1 MASEKN
7 EGGQGTS
14 LTGGLHVDTM
24 DPDSR
29 SCGMPYDLL
38 FEVAIRLFWT
48 CSALKGRH
56 SSKGRGSG
64 KSICD
69 RYLWVY
75 HYLVLLSQIS
85 SYPRACTYLVS
96 SYVPHPTWL
105 LYGVYGVVAVSVSK
119 AVCHVTMY
127 SASVPKKKVWRVL
140 VFLHFPSSRKLGSN
154 KSQVPSPK
162 FLQDQVCAVP
172 ISLHLRRC
180 NNNKHGFSCSHH
192 VLICCL
198 QVHVQPSPTAGAHQ
212 TTRSHHP

>member
-1 MASEKN
+1 MWTQWTQIVEAVGCPMTFCLKSRFACSGLVQRSKEDIVARDEAPGKVYAI
-7 EGGQGTS
+7 GTCGCTIIWYSS
-14 LTGGLHVDTM
+14 L
-24 DPDSR
+24 S
-29 SCGMPYDLL
+29 
-38 FEVAIRLFWT
+38 
-48 CSALKGRH
+48 
-56 SSKGRGSG
+56 
-64 KSICD
+64 
-69 RYLWVY
+69 
-75 HYLVLLSQIS
+75 SQIS